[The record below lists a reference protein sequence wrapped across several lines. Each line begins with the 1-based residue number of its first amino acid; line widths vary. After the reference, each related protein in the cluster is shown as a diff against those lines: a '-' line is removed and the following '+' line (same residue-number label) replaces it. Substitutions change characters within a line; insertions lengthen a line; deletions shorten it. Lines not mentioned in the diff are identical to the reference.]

1 MSYDHRYAVLNIDGV
16 VCQIRGYCQ
25 WHPERK
31 RIERFIAER
40 FHAAH
45 AAQIQHFMP
54 LLIAL
59 ETTQGEILAL
69 VGIRGALLEP
79 LFLEHYLSSPI
90 ERVIGQ
96 HMGTEPRRQHVVE
109 VGNLAAVKPGHG
121 RYLFAAL
128 TDLLTAWGYR
138 WLACTGIASVINIF
152 HRLGME
158 PLRVAPALADKIPG
172 GGSEWG
178 SYYAKNPQVL
188 VGNIEKGRQL
198 AERSGVLAHSQYVR
212 TEVANAL
219 TA

>member
-16 VCQIRGYCQ
+16 ACQIRGYCA

-31 RIERFIAER
+31 RVERFIAER
-40 FHAAH
+40 FHLAH
-45 AAQIQHFMP
+45 GAHIQLFMP

-59 ETTQGEILAL
+59 ETDQGEILAL
-69 VGIRGALLEP
+69 VGIRGALMEP
-79 LFLEHYLSSPI
+79 LFLEHYLTHPI
-90 ERVIGQ
+90 ERVIST
-96 HMGTEPRRQHVVE
+96 HAATDTRRQAIVE
-109 VGNLAAVKPGHG
+109 VGNLAAVKPGYG

-158 PLRVAPALADKIPG
+158 PIRVAPALAEKIPG
-172 GGSEWG
+172 GGQGWG
-178 SYYAKNPQVL
+178 DYYAKNPQVM
-188 VGNIEKGRQL
+188 VGDIEKGRQL
-198 AERSGVLAHSQYVR
+198 ALRYGLLAHTQYSR
-212 TEVANAL
+212 TEVTDAL